1 MKQVFEQHLQTNFP
15 GLLQSKILVAV
26 SGGLDSVVLTH
37 LCYSLK
43 LNFALAHCNFRLR
56 QKESETDEYFVKNLA
71 KKLDVTCYTKTFETS
86 KYAKERNQST
96 QVAARNLRYNWF
108 EELLGENDYKY
119 VLTGH
124 HLDDNLETFLINF
137 TRGTGIS
144 GLTGIPEKKGQILR
158 PLLPFSRKQIEK
170 YAQSQFLEWRT
181 DSSNSSDVYLRNRI
195 RHHIIPVLKAEN
207 PSLLKSFQKTQDHL
221 KQAEELNADYSKL
234 LWNEITNQK
243 NADEYHLSI
252 EKIRDQSHPK
262 AILYQL
268 LKDFGFTQWQD
279 IYNLLQAQ
287 SGKEIFSKTHR
298 LIKDREVL
306 ILTQQNSQNNQAIKI
321 YKNDRKILFPDGQL
335 FLESVTQ
342 VTKKKDKIAYIAA
355 EKIRFPLL
363 LRKLKTGDRFQP
375 FGMKGSKKISDF
387 LIDKKFSLL
396 EKEKTWILESQGEII
411 WVVGHRIDERFKVEN
426 SDPEILKISL
436 EL

>member
-1 MKQVFEQHLQTNFP
+1 
-15 GLLQSKILVAV
+15 
-26 SGGLDSVVLTH
+26 
-37 LCYSLK
+37 
-43 LNFALAHCNFRLR
+43 
-56 QKESETDEYFVKNLA
+56 
-71 KKLDVTCYTKTFETS
+71 VTCYTKTFETS